1 MKLKARILLLVL
13 NLFWMF
19 SSSQSTVEF
28 RQLRGENVPTQSITY
43 AVANDSIGNV
53 WVASEEGV
61 LKHNSKFYKIY
72 NSYNGLPK
80 AIGNRIKEVFVDSKQ
95 RIWIGTEKG
104 VCVYN
109 EDLDIFD
116 FVESEGDLN
125 PSLVDVIVEDENHNI
140 WAGGYNGLWRYDA
153 SASANKFIRLVS
165 NHNIQ
170 ALHSYKNKLVFGTQ
184 KGVFYYDYALDA
196 LDER

>member
-109 EDLDIFD
+109 EDLDVFD

-125 PSLVDVIVEDENHNI
+125 PSLVDVIVE
-140 WAGGYNGLWRYDA
+140 
-153 SASANKFIRLVS
+153 
-165 NHNIQ
+165 
-170 ALHSYKNKLVFGTQ
+170 
-184 KGVFYYDYALDA
+184 
-196 LDER
+196 